1 KYTKPKLIVLEIYSA
16 GFANPI
22 TKSQKGHQLR
32 ALDFV
37 SNFSIEK
44 IYRVGKLY
52 ENNEF
57 LGAFSPL
64 IRNHNEWNNVN
75 YFDFDRRVITKKERE
90 FYYNGYIGYSVKIKE
105 AEKYK
110 GFQNIVVKRDSIPT
124 KFNNDTK
131 KLLNNFI
138 DIAKQ
143 NKIEVL
149 LVYTPDLRGR
159 SWNY

>member
-1 KYTKPKLIVLEIYSA
+1 VNTTEDFKELAKKTNIDIVFFGSSHIYTAFNPLVINKNCDLISYNLASDALLLPITDLVLNESLKYTKPKLIVLEIYSA

-75 YFDFDRRVITKKERE
+75 Y
-90 FYYNGYIGYSVKIKE
+90 
-105 AEKYK
+105 
-110 GFQNIVVKRDSIPT
+110 
-124 KFNNDTK
+124 
-131 KLLNNFI
+131 
-138 DIAKQ
+138 
-143 NKIEVL
+143 
-149 LVYTPDLRGR
+149 
-159 SWNY
+159 